1 VDAEGVIAF
10 SGNRFYC
17 FSHEMRGKRRGES
30 LLSRKGLVSTG
41 HTVLPDTFPLGHPE
55 KEAWKLADMPEV
67 RHHGATHQVFESLER
82 FFEV

>member
-1 VDAEGVIAF
+1 LF
-10 SGNRFYC
+10 
-17 FSHEMRGKRRGES
+17 
-30 LLSRKGLVSTG
+30 
-41 HTVLPDTFPLGHPE
+41 PDTFPLGHLE